1 MSVFPIAYFP
11 SINYLNLW
19 IKQEAITL
27 EIHENFPKQTIRN
40 RCEILSGNG
49 ILRLSIPVEH
59 ASGQKIQTKDIK
71 IVQTGSWKTDHWRA
85 IESAYASAPFF
96 EDYAEEI
103 KKIIFES
110 TGFLIDTT
118 NHCLDFVAEILD
130 QKMDYAVTSEYKH
143 TTSNDFRNFDFFQKE
158 DWKLPEYQQVFS
170 YNKPFTP
177 NLSIIDLIF
186 NEGPFIRKWILENNP
201 VNSTTSNHTI
211 A

>member
-19 IKQEAITL
+19 MQQEAITL
-27 EIHENFPKQTIRN
+27 EIYENFPKQTIRN

-59 ASGQKIQTKDIK
+59 ASGQKIQTKDIR

-110 TGFLIDTT
+110 NGFLIDTSSR
-118 NHCLDFVAEILD
+118 CLDFVEEILD
-130 QKMDYAVTSEYKH
+130 QKLDYAVTSEYEY
-143 TTSNDFRNFDFFQKE
+143 TPSNDFRNFDFFQKE
-158 DWKLPEYQQVFS
+158 GWKLPEYQQVFS

-186 NEGPFIRKWILENNP
+186 NEGPFIRNWILENK
-201 VNSTTSNHTI
+201 I
-211 A
+211 

>member
-1 MSVFPIAYFP
+1 MGVFPIAYFP
-11 SINYLNLW
+11 SINYLNIW
-19 IKQEAITL
+19 MQQEAITL

-59 ASGQKIQTKDIK
+59 ASGQKIQTKDIR

-118 NHCLDFVAEILD
+118 NRCLDLVAEILD
-130 QKMDYAVTSEYKH
+130 QKLEYAVTSEYEH
-143 TTSNDFRNFDFFQKE
+143 TPSNDFRNFDFFQKE

-201 VNSTTSNHTI
+201 VNSKTNNLTI